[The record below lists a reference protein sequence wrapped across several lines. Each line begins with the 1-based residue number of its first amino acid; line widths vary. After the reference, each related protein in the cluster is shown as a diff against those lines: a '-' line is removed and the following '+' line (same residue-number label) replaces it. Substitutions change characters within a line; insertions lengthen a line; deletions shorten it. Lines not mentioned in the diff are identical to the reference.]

1 MTNLTETQK
10 VVAYVRVTSQNQLKA
25 GYSLDLQREELRKYA
40 EENNLEIAKEF
51 SDVASAYETDREGF
65 NEMLEY
71 LDGSKDCKTI
81 LVTKIDRLCGNAE
94 TYGELE
100 NYSVISVAEGTD
112 KNIHQFS
119 IAMAENYSKHMSER
133 IKAGVQKRKEEKE
146 KKVELTLMLPEGVI
160 KELQDYANKG
170 NVSIDDFI
178 DNCIKT
184 DLSCVIDTFDSDRE
198 RFEMQDG
205 SDYQI
210 DRRGFISCDD
220 YREGNVPLTVN
231 ITESSTFLLELNAKK
246 YRLTTSAFLDE
257 LISRSTL
264 HIDEDYGKFCALVDE
279 LKETAKYLNDYGYD
293 TEFMLHNL
301 MAN

>member
-1 MTNLTETQK
+1 MTAGK
-10 VVAYVRVTSQNQLKA
+10 VAVYTRVTSQNQLKA

-40 EENNLEIAKEF
+40 EENNLEIIKEF

-81 LVTKIDRLCGNAE
+81 LVTKIDKLCRNTE

-100 NYSVISVAEGTD
+100 NYSVISIAEGSD
-112 KNIHQFS
+112 KRIHQFS

-133 IKAGVQKRKEEKE
+133 IK
-146 KKVELTLMLPEGVI
+146 
-160 KELQDYANKG
+160 
-170 NVSIDDFI
+170 
-178 DNCIKT
+178 T
-184 DLSCVIDTFDSDRE
+184 DLSCIIDTFDSDRE

-210 DRRGFISCDD
+210 DTRGFISCDD
-220 YREGNVPLTVN
+220 YREGNVHLTVN
-231 ITESSTFLLELNAKK
+231 ITESSAFLLELNAKK

-257 LISRSTL
+257 LITCSTL
-264 HIDEDYGKFCALVDE
+264 HIDEDYGKFCAIVGE
-279 LKETAKYLNDYGYD
+279 LKFTRINR
-293 TEFMLHNL
+293 
-301 MAN
+301 